1 VSIPR
6 HPPAHPT
13 RNSKLETRNLFRIA
27 PRRRLPFT
35 FYLSLFTLF
44 LFLPARADAHLVV
57 TGLGPVYDGAGH
69 WFSSP
74 EDIIPVLALAILA
87 GLRGPAAGRCTLILL
102 PPAWLIGGWA
112 GLAVTTPP
120 EFSRPALSAIVA
132 VTFLV
137 PGILAL
143 SDLPIPTA
151 AIAAIA
157 ILLGLVHGV
166 LDAFGLRAEGLT
178 TTVGILQFLGMAIA
192 TFLFITLFAAL
203 VISLRWP
210 WTRIAARVLGSWI
223 TAAGIFLLGW
233 SINGNG

>member
-1 VSIPR
+1 MS
-6 HPPAHPT
+6 
-13 RNSKLETRNLFRIA
+13 
-27 PRRRLPFT
+27 PRRKFCLFAAALILAVGLP
-35 FYLSLFTLF
+35 S
-44 LFLPARADAHLVV
+44 RADAHLVV

-87 GLRGPAAGRCTLILL
+87 GLRGPIAGRCTLCLL
-102 PPAWLIGGWA
+102 PPAWLIGGLF
-112 GLAVTTPP
+112 GLFLPDVP
-120 EFSRPALSAIVA
+120 ELSRPILSAIVA
-132 VTFLV
+132 FTFLV

-143 SDLPIPTA
+143 SDLPIPA
-151 AIAAIA
+151 AAVAMVA

-166 LDAFGLRAEGLT
+166 LDAFGLRAEGIT
-178 TTVGILQFLGMAIA
+178 TTVGVLQFLGMAVA
-192 TFLFITLFAAL
+192 TFLFVTLFAAL